1 MSVETSIK
9 NVAVSMSINGSEV
22 AAEVEPRTLL
32 VDYIRDVADLTG
44 THVGCDST
52 NCGACTVIV
61 DGASVK
67 SCTMFA
73 AQASGRAIRTIEGLS
88 DGEKLS
94 DLQQSFHEHH
104 GLQCG
109 YCTPGMLMASTA
121 LLERNPTPTRDE
133 IKNGM
138 SGNLCR
144 CTGYRFIIDA
154 VEATAAARTAKGE
167 VK

>member
-1 MSVETSIK
+1 MSDRTSIK

-154 VEATAAARTAKGE
+154 VEATAAARAAKGE